1 MNNPVASRTAMQSA
15 LDQWTALG
23 KLTDL
28 ASKVLPPAEV
38 ERVAAPVRKGAQ
50 ECLQMLEQQAFDEFS
65 DSDEITEVVNLRQR
79 LTTLA
84 KKKS

>member
-15 LDQWTALG
+15 LDQWTALA

-28 ASKVLPPAEV
+28 ASRVLTPTEV
-38 ERVAAPVRKGAQ
+38 ERVAAPVRKGAE
-50 ECLQMLEQQAFDEFS
+50 ECLQLLEQERVDDFS
-65 DSDEITEVVNLRQR
+65 DSEEITEVVNLKQR
-79 LTTLA
+79 LTNLA